1 MTNLSLDVISRKQI
15 CKQLGVSRDTIRN
28 WISKRNFPEPL
39 STSGRDPLFNIKEVK
54 EWLDKEAYVTGGV
67 WKNVQIIPCKVG
79 PSFQNITEASK

>member
-28 WISKRNFPEPL
+28 WISKRNFPKPL

-54 EWLDKEAYVTGGV
+54 DWLH
-67 WKNVQIIPCKVG
+67 
-79 PSFQNITEASK
+79 QNGDEDAK